1 MSTNYKLYNLEDEIK
16 KYSNENSINT
26 IEQINQHN
34 KHKVRDEF
42 LNLLL
47 NNIYMSPLEATDLE
61 IGIFKFITE
70 CASIVRPCYQL
81 SQFKDN

>member
-47 NNIYMSPLEATDLE
+47 NNIYMSWNFDYPSLTD
-61 IGIFKFITE
+61 F
-70 CASIVRPCYQL
+70 L
-81 SQFKDN
+81 SHLYTII